1 MKCRSLLLVP
11 AAHPIDRLADRRRE
25 WTEDRQLERGADD
38 RPERKRQDICTVGE
52 YGGRREENM
61 RFWKNNR
68 RRKNMSK
75 GSQRR
80 KIGNEGSS
88 VVEMS
93 LVMPVIFGILVLVLW
108 LFLDTVTDGRTQQDG
123 YCTIYTYQKGTI
135 PIPEETGK
143 LEKNNYIY
151 TQDGH
156 VFITEM
162 DVCSSRLRR
171 WQLYGNIIC
180 E

>member
-1 MKCRSLLLVP
+1 MLLVP
-11 AAHPIDRLADRRRE
+11 AAHPIDRLADWRRE
-25 WTEDRQLERGADD
+25 RTEDRQPERGADD
-38 RPERKRQDICTVGE
+38 RPERKRQDICVVGE

-80 KIGNEGSS
+80 KMGNEGSS

-135 PIPEETGK
+135 PIPEEMGK
-143 LEKNNYIY
+143 MEKNNYIY